1 MPPAEVVSDGS
12 IRQNL
17 IHSVCFE
24 SRWGGRKRWFFFYS
38 VGDLYLCR
46 MGVDTSLQEN
56 VVAAACVVLVVAFIV
71 FLLVVARS
79 VIVKWPRLTEEELL
93 EVESINRR
101 MDVWSVQQAESC
113 SLDIEHP
120 ETDGFVQH

>member
-1 MPPAEVVSDGS
+1 MGD
-12 IRQNL
+12 
-17 IHSVCFE
+17 
-24 SRWGGRKRWFFFYS
+24 RKRCFFYS

-93 EVESINRR
+93 EVEQLNRR

-113 SLDIEHP
+113 SVDIENL
-120 ETDGFVQH
+120 ETDGFVEH

>member
-1 MPPAEVVSDGS
+1 MGD
-12 IRQNL
+12 
-17 IHSVCFE
+17 
-24 SRWGGRKRWFFFYS
+24 RKRCFFYS

-93 EVESINRR
+93 EVEPMN
-101 MDVWSVQQAESC
+101 VWSVQQAESC
-113 SLDIEHP
+113 SVDIENL
-120 ETDGFVQH
+120 ETDGFVEH

>member
-1 MPPAEVVSDGS
+1 MAPSARILFIPYS
-12 IRQNL
+12 
-17 IHSVCFE
+17 CFE
-24 SRWGGRKRWFFFYS
+24 SRWGGRKRWGFFYS